1 VRHRE
6 GPGKSQKHDQLS
18 ALGFAIRSNIDKDEE
33 LSGSS
38 QWLLE
43 ATVEGGAG
51 RKPKRSGARP
61 VDRPRS
67 INDVMLQREGSFC
80 FSSAQASK
88 MLAALGGARG
98 EGSKF

>member
-1 VRHRE
+1 MDVV
-6 GPGKSQKHDQLS
+6 
-18 ALGFAIRSNIDKDEE
+18 

-61 VDRPRS
+61 VDRPWS
-67 INDVMLQREGSFC
+67 INDVMLQREAASVSVRPRPARCSLLSGELEEREVSFDC
-80 FSSAQASK
+80 RASYW
-88 MLAALGGARG
+88 G
-98 EGSKF
+98 